1 MKIYLVLCL
10 GAAMLLGAGIFYSDT
25 PYCQQ
30 GDKKFVI
37 LFSHN
42 LRGSLEPCG

>member
-1 MKIYLVLCL
+1 MKRYSVLCIV
-10 GAAMLLGAGIFYSDT
+10 AVMLLGAGIFFSDT

-42 LRGSLEPCG
+42 LEGSLEPCG